1 MGRYAVAMR
10 DFKNTRWDFTGDWA
24 AGIKSG
30 GVDGLVG
37 SIADV
42 TAAPLSGVGQVVLSQ
57 RVQPIQGAVTFHC
70 RASGGRDAGQVAAD
84 LRAAFSPI
92 IGRENTLVV
101 GSPLGDA
108 QARVRL
114 SGPIADPVE
123 DPSWDEMVLNLTV
136 PLVADEGLWWLP
148 EQSGTGNVTVTNRGD
163 VPTWLKIRWNGAG
176 GAVTLPSG
184 ARFTLPSVT
193 TPRTLFLSRQHSLV
207 VRDDKGAVDKALWK
221 RLRSALP
228 EQVMPGKTGR
238 FILPAEATATW
249 REGVLDPWR

>member
-10 DFKNTRWDFTGDWA
+10 DFKNTRWDFTGEWA

-37 SIADV
+37 STADV

-70 RASGGRDAGQVAAD
+70 RASGDRDAGQVAAD

-101 GSPLGDA
+101 ASPLGEA
-108 QARVRL
+108 QTQVRL
-114 SGPIADPVE
+114 SGPIPDPVE

-136 PLVADEGLWWLP
+136 PLVADEGLWWLA
-148 EQSGTGNVTVTNRGD
+148 EQSRTGNVTVTNRGD
-163 VPTWLKIRWNGAG
+163 VPAWLKIRWNGAG
-176 GAVTLPSG
+176 GSVTLPSG
-184 ARFTLPSVT
+184 ARFALPST
-193 TPRTLFLSRQHSLV
+193 TAPRTLFLTRKHSLV
-207 VRDDKGAVDKALWK
+207 VRDDRGNVDEALWK
-221 RLRSALP
+221 KLRSALP
-228 EQVMPGKTGR
+228 EMVMPDKTGR
-238 FILPAEATATW
+238 FVLPEGATGLW
-249 REGVLDPWR
+249 HEGVLNPWR

>member
-10 DFKNTRWDFTGDWA
+10 DFKNTQWDFTGDWA

-37 SIADV
+37 TTADV
-42 TAAPLSGVGQVVLSQ
+42 TASTLSGVGQVVLSQ
-57 RVQPIQGAVTFHC
+57 RVEPIQGAVTFHC
-70 RASGGRDAGQVAAD
+70 RASSDRDAGQVAAD

-101 GSPLGDA
+101 ASPLGEA

-136 PLVADEGLWWLP
+136 PLVADEGLWWMP
-148 EQSGTGNVTVTNRGD
+148 EQSDTGNVTVTNRGD
-163 VPTWLKIRWNGAG
+163 VPAWLKIRWNGDG
-176 GAVTLPSG
+176 GAVVLPSG
-184 ARFTLPSVT
+184 ARFALPAVAA
-193 TPRTLFLSRQHSLV
+193 PRTLFLSRQHSLV
-207 VRDDKGAVDKALWK
+207 VRDDKGVVDKALWK

-228 EQVMPGKTGR
+228 EQVMPCATGR
-238 FILPAEATATW
+238 FILPTGATAVW